1 MKNTMLLRNALLAG
15 LLLGPVLFTEAQIA
29 INNTATAPNP
39 SAILD
44 LSDLTR
50 GLLAPRMLRAERL
63 AIAAPANSLLV
74 YQTDDINAGLATN
87 ELKGFWYRDGAAWVR
102 IGSTATA
109 WQLGG
114 NAGTNPATNYMGTSD
129 AQDLSFR
136 GNTTEGARLMGAA
149 GANQGFF
156 NVGQP
161 VGTNPIA
168 PQERMEVN
176 GAMRLNGTTATANAG
191 DIRFDA
197 SKGVHEGYTDNAL
210 AYPASGWYQL
220 ENVFGSRPKE
230 TYSSTATVT
239 CQYPSLGPA
248 PPNSNVLALP
258 RPWPIIDDP
267 TFPNISSFGTLETPY
282 STFWEDGRH
291 QFLYRAADMATLN
304 ICPLTD
310 ITAIAFQ
317 CPAGGGQQFRNAK
330 VNMKN
335 TLSASQATLDL
346 AGLVPFGDYAATP
359 FTPVAGWNIHQWNVA
374 NPPYQWQLG
383 FNMLVEFCFDNQ
395 DWTSNVAVN
404 SENTTYLANYSL
416 YCDAC
421 GGPGGPCFYTGPCN
435 ANNAIPPPGPGSGGT
450 LCVGWGFGGLAG
462 GGCAWTTT
470 TPLQTCDGTVQFNG
484 AQGAF
489 SKRPLLAMFA
499 QNTAGAPTLP
509 RADYIVAQQGVM
521 IGAAAWATSG
531 AFPNQKFKGPGTI
544 SAEKGVFGGGLLLS
558 DHVFDSYYTGAV
570 SPADVAKGKYYAHMP
585 IREMANYVEQKRHLP
600 TMDGREAWQTTGAFS
615 VDKVTSQMWVTV
627 EAQALYIKELNE
639 RMEALQ
645 KFLVEKRLNELKKK

>member
-1 MKNTMLLRNALLAG
+1 MVRADR
-15 LLLGPVLFTEAQIA
+15 VLI
-29 INNTATAPNP
+29 
-39 SAILD
+39 
-44 LSDLTR
+44 
-50 GLLAPRMLRAERL
+50 G
-63 AIAAPANSLLV
+63 APANSLLV
-74 YQTDDINAGLATN
+74 YQTDDVFPGLATN
-87 ELKGFWYRDGAAWVR
+87 EMKGFWYRDGAVWVR
-102 IGSTATA
+102 VGSTPTA

-129 AQDLSFR
+129 AQDVSFR
-136 GNTTEGARLMGAA
+136 INTIEAARLMGAA
-149 GANQGFF
+149 GANQGYF
-156 NVGQP
+156 NVGQA

-210 AYPASGWYQL
+210 PYPASGWYQL

-230 TYSSTATVT
+230 EYSSTATVT
-239 CQYPSLGPA
+239 CQYPTAGNQFIA
-248 PPNSNVLALP
+248 PPYPPNASVLTGP
-258 RPWPIIDDP
+258 RPWPIINDP
-267 TFPNISSFGTLETPY
+267 TFPDVSSFGTLETPY

-330 VNMKN
+330 VSMKN
-335 TLSASQATLDL
+335 TPSVSQATFDL
-346 AGLVPFGDYAATP
+346 AGLQLIGDYSATP
-359 FTPVAGWNIHQWNVA
+359 FVPVAGWNIHQWNTGTA
-374 NPPYQWQLG
+374 FQWAAGL
-383 FNMLVEFCFDNQ
+383 NVLVEFCFDNQ

-404 SENTTYLANYSL
+404 SENTTYLSNYSL

-421 GGPGGPCFYTGPCN
+421 GGPGGPCLYTGVCVPGGPV
-435 ANNAIPPPGPGSGGT
+435 PPAVFGSGT
-450 LCVGWGFGGLAG
+450 FCTGWGYNGLAG

-470 TPLQTCDGTVQFNG
+470 SSLTTCDGTIQFTG

-499 QNTAGAPTLP
+499 QNTAGAPSLP
-509 RADYIVAQQGVM
+509 RADYIVAQSGVM
-521 IGAAAWATSG
+521 IGSAAWATSG
-531 AFPNQKFKGPGTI
+531 AFPNQEFKGPGTL
-544 SAEKGVFGGGLLLS
+544 SAENGVFGGGLLLS
-558 DHVFDSYYTGAV
+558 DHVFDSYYTGNV
-570 SPADVAKGKYYAHMP
+570 SPADVAQGKRYTHMP

-600 TMDGREAWQTTGAFS
+600 TMDGREAWQNNGAFS
-615 VDKVTSQMWVTV
+615 VDQVTSQMWVTV